1 MDIRSHMES
10 LNSTQSCVLT
20 CRCVDLSEERP
31 SRIPRGAY
39 APEAHKRGPSGLV
52 PDAEQVSA
60 LKLTWVSASEAEN
73 EPTPAI

>member
-1 MDIRSHMES
+1 MES
-10 LNSTQSCVLT
+10 LNSMQSCVLT
-20 CRCVDLSEERP
+20 GRRVGLSEERP

-39 APEAHKRGPSGLV
+39 APETLKRGPSGLV
-52 PDAEQVSA
+52 PDAEQESA

>member
-1 MDIRSHMES
+1 MES
-10 LNSTQSCVLT
+10 LNSMQSCVLMG
-20 CRCVDLSEERP
+20 RRVGLSEERP

-39 APEAHKRGPSGLV
+39 APETLKCGPSGLV
-52 PDAEQVSA
+52 PDAEQESA

>member
-1 MDIRSHMES
+1 MES
-10 LNSTQSCVLT
+10 LNSMQSCVLMG
-20 CRCVDLSEERP
+20 RRVGLSEERP

>member
-1 MDIRSHMES
+1 MES
-10 LNSTQSCVLT
+10 LNSMQSCVLMG
-20 CRCVDLSEERP
+20 RRVGLSEERP

-39 APEAHKRGPSGLV
+39 APEALKRGPSGLV
-52 PDAEQVSA
+52 PDAEQESA

>member
-1 MDIRSHMES
+1 MES
-10 LNSTQSCVLT
+10 LNSMQSCVLMG
-20 CRCVDLSEERP
+20 RRVGLSEERP

-52 PDAEQVSA
+52 PDAEQESA

>member
-1 MDIRSHMES
+1 MDIRSDMES
-10 LNSTQSCVLT
+10 LNSRQSCVLM
-20 CRCVDLSEERP
+20 CRCVDVSEERP

-39 APEAHKRGPSGLV
+39 APEALKRGPSGLV
-52 PDAEQVSA
+52 PDAEQESA

>member
-1 MDIRSHMES
+1 MGS

-31 SRIPRGAY
+31 SRIPRGSY
-39 APEAHKRGPSGLV
+39 APEALKRGPSGLV
-52 PDAEQVSA
+52 PDAEQESA

>member
-1 MDIRSHMES
+1 MES
-10 LNSTQSCVLT
+10 LNSMQSCVLT
-20 CRCVDLSEERP
+20 GRRVGLSEERP

-52 PDAEQVSA
+52 PDAEQESA

-73 EPTPAI
+73 ELTRAI

>member
-1 MDIRSHMES
+1 MGS
-10 LNSTQSCVLT
+10 LNSMQSCVLT
-20 CRCVDLSEERP
+20 GRRVGLSEERP

-39 APEAHKRGPSGLV
+39 APETLKRGPSGLV
-52 PDAEQVSA
+52 PDAEQESA

>member
-1 MDIRSHMES
+1 MGS

-31 SRIPRGAY
+31 SRIPRGSY
-39 APEAHKRGPSGLV
+39 APEALKRGPSGLV
-52 PDAEQVSA
+52 PDAEQESA

-73 EPTPAI
+73 ELTRAI